1 MFLCCLSELTVE
13 QTLDWPVIRDGMT
26 VIWHRL
32 NVCEFVCICV
42 STPWLKFSVQVA
54 YENMSSA
61 SQKPSWYLT
70 GSWRVSHV
78 KGNGHICTRSNFVNS
93 FQLLFRNWI
102 DPPTQACTT
111 LQVVVINWKRKQ
123 NAASLSLL
131 DMLSG
136 SMWVVFRGNQVFHLV
151 IGPLSGIEMESCHGA
166 NCVALPSLWAVIT
179 KTCNTTNDDNVVTVS
194 TSYLQCSSSDN
205 VWCRKIWHSG
215 EFRIIGQY
223 IAIHLECWNWYHM
236 MEGDH
241 RDCSAFLL
249 CKQHTT
255 TIRGFDIWDN
265 LFDGD
270 KGSHERLGTERDI
283 LLSLA
288 ALYIVATEH
297 WSEKL
302 PWC

>member
-1 MFLCCLSELTVE
+1 
-13 QTLDWPVIRDGMT
+13 MT
-26 VIWHRL
+26 VR
-32 NVCEFVCICV
+32 
-42 STPWLKFSVQVA
+42 
-54 YENMSSA
+54 
-61 SQKPSWYLT
+61 WYLT
-70 GSWRVSHV
+70 VSWRVSHV

-93 FQLLFRNWI
+93 FQLLFRNGI

-136 SMWVVFRGNQVFHLV
+136 SMCVVFRGNQVFHLV

-166 NCVALPSLWAVIT
+166 NCVALPSLWAVFT
-179 KTCNTTNDDNVVTVS
+179 KTCNTTSDDNVVTVS
-194 TSYLQCSSSDN
+194 TFYLQCSSSDN

-215 EFRIIGQY
+215 EFRIIWQC
-223 IAIHLECWNWYHM
+223 IAIHVECWNWYHM

-255 TIRGFDIWDN
+255 TIYIYICVHIPYTSSVIGCIYNGSVIQYWRSCTPSCSIGECAVPGLNAILCFLWFTN
-265 LFDGD
+265 CVLLFDNNLI
-270 KGSHERLGTERDI
+270 LGC
-283 LLSLA
+283 LW
-288 ALYIVATEH
+288 H
-297 WSEKL
+297 WVFV
-302 PWC
+302 